1 MGTQKS
7 ADTSTHAA
15 PRHAPLEWDTPMY
28 RLAVDQLDQPAEQMN
43 LDPNIWER
51 VQQFFWSEEEVNRKL
66 IDLMQSAY
74 RNVEHLAKEKGVTLC
89 TAALMRGIGRVKE
102 AKHVR
107 GVFP

>member
-7 ADTSTHAA
+7 ADTSTHA
-15 PRHAPLEWDTPMY
+15 
-28 RLAVDQLDQPAEQMN
+28 
-43 LDPNIWER
+43 
-51 VQQFFWSEEEVNRKL
+51 
-66 IDLMQSAY
+66 AY
-74 RNVEHLAKEKGVTLC
+74 RNVEHLAKEKGVTLR